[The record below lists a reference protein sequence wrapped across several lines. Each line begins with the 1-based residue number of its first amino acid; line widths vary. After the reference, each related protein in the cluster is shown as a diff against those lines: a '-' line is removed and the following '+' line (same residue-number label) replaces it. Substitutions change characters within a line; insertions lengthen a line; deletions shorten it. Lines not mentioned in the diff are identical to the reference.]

1 MARMHWQKNLSV
13 RLAHSDLYGLGFAQ
27 HTSTQGTLAAG
38 MLSIQEL
45 LIRIRWDNDTD
56 LPPIKIKYYDR
67 VMESLINI
75 PHASMHF
82 DPDNPGCVD
91 ITDVDGA
98 CHRISL
104 HCIKAVYRDEE
115 LIWERFH

>member
-1 MARMHWQKNLSV
+1 MGNKIQTGQTGPRP
-13 RLAHSDLYGLGFAQ
+13 AHINTRDFAP
-27 HTSTQGTLAAG
+27 S
-38 MLSIQEL
+38 MLSIHEL
-45 LIRIRWDNDTD
+45 LISIRWDNDTN

-98 CHRISL
+98 CHRIAL
-104 HCIKAVYRDEE
+104 HCIKAVYRDEK